1 MSRYLETSVYSLD
14 GNSIWDV
21 ALKFERLGLQ
31 EISKTQNFTFQG
43 QDLNDS
49 QAAFNYKMQFD
60 KLFTLIKEFY
70 VKVNGTQSMYDSIN
84 EDIEDEFMKV
94 VINARRTD
102 TVKKAK
108 SAFIKEI
115 REKLEGLRFKE
126 ITERLK
132 NKLPLILN
140 AKDDVVLKYAKFEM
154 IIDALNET
162 FKFLEDNDGNSDL
175 IDALASFEDENQET
189 LMDVLKTIED
199 TYKENSDEVKTEI
212 ILGLKE
218 KPELRNRLDI
228 RSTLRLSRYEGSASN
243 VLRDILLT
251 SSSMNQEIN
260 NKRLI
265 LLESLKQDERLVK
278 TIVDDNKLIS
288 EYMKELFNMEEIE
301 KNYMEPFIKV
311 VENMKKINLFVTEL
325 KNIDTVVDEE

>member
-1 MSRYLETSVYSLD
+1 LV
-14 GNSIWDV
+14 
-21 ALKFERLGLQ
+21 
-31 EISKTQNFTFQG
+31 
-43 QDLNDS
+43 
-49 QAAFNYKMQFD
+49 
-60 KLFTLIKEFY
+60 KEFH

-84 EDIEDEFMKV
+84 DDIEDEFMKLI
-94 VINARRTD
+94 INSRRTD

-162 FKFLEDNDGNSDL
+162 FRFLEDNDGNSDL
-175 IDALASFEDENQET
+175 IDAITSFEDENQET

-218 KPELRNRLDI
+218 KSELRNRLDI
-228 RSTLRLSRYEGSASN
+228 RSTLRLSRYEWSASN

-251 SSSMNQEIN
+251 SSSMN
-260 NKRLI
+260 
-265 LLESLKQDERLVK
+265 
-278 TIVDDNKLIS
+278 
-288 EYMKELFNMEEIE
+288 
-301 KNYMEPFIKV
+301 
-311 VENMKKINLFVTEL
+311 
-325 KNIDTVVDEE
+325 